1 MNWGKQIPYYLQV
14 AETLRRRIRDGQYQM
29 GEFLPTHL
37 ELEKEFDVSNI
48 TIRKAISL
56 LNEEGYLTPKRGVR
70 AKIAKREHD
79 FIEIE
84 LTSDFMRFSDSFLP
98 SHLKIK
104 VEVLEIACVF
114 GEKRIRRMLA
124 LNPEDQVWRMKRVR
138 NVKGRPISYIV
149 NYGPPDLF
157 GKIRKQ
163 DVRKLGF
170 IEKFKDVYQGGL
182 SRMEQRVHAIVA
194 DIDLSK
200 LLGVDYDDPLFFVET
215 IYYSKM
221 SGPAA
226 VTHAYLRGDCYRYL
240 AITELS
246 S

>member
-29 GEFLPTHL
+29 GELLPTHL

-56 LNEEGYLTPKRGVR
+56 LTEEGYLTPKRGVR
-70 AKIAKREHD
+70 AKIAKRERD

-84 LTSDFMRFSDSFLP
+84 LTSDFMGFSDSFLP
-98 SHLKIK
+98 SHLQIK

-114 GEKRIRRMLA
+114 GQKRIRKILG
-124 LNPEDQVWRMKRVR
+124 LKPEDQVWRMKRVR
-138 NVKGRPISYIV
+138 KVKNRPISYIV

-170 IEKFKDVYQGGL
+170 IEKFKDVYQGRL
-182 SRMEQRVHAIVA
+182 SRMEQRVHAIIA

-200 LLGVDYDDPLFFVET
+200 LLGVNYDDPLFFVET
-215 IYYSKM
+215 IYFSKT
-221 SGPAA
+221 SEPAA

-246 S
+246 